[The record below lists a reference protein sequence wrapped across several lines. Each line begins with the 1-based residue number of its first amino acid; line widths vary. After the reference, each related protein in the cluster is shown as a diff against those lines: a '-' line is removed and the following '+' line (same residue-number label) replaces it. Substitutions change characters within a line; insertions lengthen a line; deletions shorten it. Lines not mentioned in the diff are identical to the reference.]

1 MTILVRLLAVY
12 ATGPKRSTSLL
23 NEKKQK
29 NESLQSSVFR
39 FESLLV
45 TRIFWIPSLMNQK
58 ILTASV
64 THTQPLPPPRSSA
77 SDVTLATPPTQTQF
91 FAFISFL
98 PSFRAYFTS
107 LLDTQNCRALA
118 LRQEEEKKWSAGNKS
133 ERALD
138 PITLHQTHLK
148 HLRYVCALY

>member
-1 MTILVRLLAVY
+1 MNSLTEKKWMTTLPFRLCN
-12 ATGPKRSTSLL
+12 RSQKGHCSLL
-23 NEKKQK
+23 NEKKRI
-29 NESLQSSVFR
+29 SSVKGFKR
-39 FESLLV
+39 FE
-45 TRIFWIPSLMNQK
+45 SLMNQK
-58 ILTASV
+58 ILTTSV
-64 THTQPLPPPRSSA
+64 THTQPLPSLRSSA
-77 SDVTLATPPTQTQF
+77 SDVTLAPPPTQTQF

-118 LRQEEEKKWSAGNKS
+118 LRQEEEKKWSAGNKP

-138 PITLHQTHLK
+138 PLTLHQTHLK